1 LTIGPRR
8 TGTLVPLKAAS
19 CHSQALRL
27 FVKCANFLIEPR
39 HPRSWCVGAA
49 QLIECLA
56 GGEFI
61 YFSHRKIL
69 GR

>member
-1 LTIGPRR
+1 
-8 TGTLVPLKAAS
+8 LVPLKAAS

-27 FVKCANFLIEPR
+27 LVQRANFLVEPR
-39 HPRSWCVGAA
+39 HPRSWRVGFA

-56 GGEFI
+56 DGEFI